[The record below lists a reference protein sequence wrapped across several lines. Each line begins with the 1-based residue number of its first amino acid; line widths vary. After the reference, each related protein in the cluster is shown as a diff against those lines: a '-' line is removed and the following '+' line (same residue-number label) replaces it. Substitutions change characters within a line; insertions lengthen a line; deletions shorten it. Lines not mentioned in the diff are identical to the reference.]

1 MHARHVQECAEEG
14 ERGAKK
20 GSPAPRIR
28 TGVATVRRRARRS
41 QKLTG
46 RTRSSSSPPTS
57 RLASFDRRRPPAKL
71 RKGLW
76 AAKIS
81 RFRQTSGND
90 SSYVT
95 HEHCTRPQTPKTPNA
110 PTRAAG
116 GHVLVQGTSCQVGSF
131 SGGAGEQ
138 RRARGPWE
146 CVWERL
152 AQARAKRSRGFRAG
166 RGGLRVT
173 LGKRSPPSSILGPDF
188 PGPGPKPIGTV
199 CTHAMN
205 LWKEAE
211 S

>member
-1 MHARHVQECAEEG
+1 MYARRVQRRAEAG

-28 TGVATVRRRARRS
+28 TGVAPVRRRARRS
-41 QKLTG
+41 QKLTA

-57 RLASFDRRRPPAKL
+57 RLVSFDRRRPPAKL

-76 AAKIS
+76 AAEIS

-95 HEHCTRPQTPKTPNA
+95 HEHCTRPQTPKNPNA
-110 PTRAAG
+110 PTCAAEG
-116 GHVLVQGTSCQVGSF
+116 LVLVQGTSCQVGSF

-146 CVWERL
+146 CVRERL
-152 AQARAKRSRGFRAG
+152 AQARAKRSSGFRAG

-173 LGKRSPPSSILGPDF
+173 LGKRGLSIVDSGSE
-188 PGPGPKPIGTV
+188 IR
-199 CTHAMN
+199 
-205 LWKEAE
+205 
-211 S
+211 